1 MSFILGLGNSSF
13 FVLARV
19 CLVPTLTISISTEM
33 LVLRFRNI
41 HGAHNSLVPDLL
53 TSDKSSFRNFFRM
66 DDESFRFLITSVS
79 PKLTK
84 SNTIMRQS
92 VSANERLSVTLRY
105 LATGNVTIHYKI
117 CQAYCTVIRV
127 CSLSYNRALL

>member
-41 HGAHNSLVPDLL
+41 HGAVAHNSLVPDLL

-66 DDESFRFLITSVS
+66 DDESFRLLITSVS

-105 LATGNVTIHYKI
+105 LATGYSL
-117 CQAYCTVIRV
+117 QWAYDSEVIT
-127 CSLSYNRALL
+127 